1 MIKYFLCFTFIYIN
15 LFAYNITFTNE
26 EKEYLSNKK
35 IITMCVDPDWE
46 PFEKIN
52 IEGKHEGIA
61 ADLIDIVSKRL
72 NIQIKLIPT
81 KSWDETL
88 ENSKNKKCDIL
99 SFLNETPLRKEWLI
113 FTEPIFEDPNVLIG
127 RSDASMIDDL
137 SKINASIAFPKGTA
151 MYERFSKDFPNLVFV
166 PVNSEQEAFNL
177 VENKKVDLTLRSL
190 IVSAYTIKKEGLFNL
205 KILGKPSNYSNYLRI
220 GILKDDL
227 ILRDI
232 LNKGIKT
239 LTTKDIDRIVNNHV
253 SITIEN
259 INYYSIGFYV
269 FLIILFILLII
280 LLWNYMLRKKVK
292 EEVEKNILQA
302 EILFQQNKQAELGKL
317 IGNISHQWRDSLTKI
332 GYINLNL
339 RTRILTKKVL
349 TEELLD
355 KSTMEI
361 ENSLDFMSETMQNF
375 LDYYKPSLNICEFE
389 VYDSIK
395 SSLSIIDTKIK
406 NNNIHIEFDGDFDTK
421 IKGIRNEWMQVWIN
435 LIVNTINISI
445 QRKITNP
452 TIKITLNKNEII
464 FEDNCGKID
473 LEILEKIKQEE
484 HNGLGI
490 KIAKEIAFKYS
501 KNMIIQNG
509 KEGAI
514 FKFIEIE
521 KNEKNK

>member
-317 IGNISHQWRDSLTKI
+317 IGNISHQWRDSLSKI
-332 GYINLNL
+332 AYINLNI
-339 RTRILTKKVL
+339 RTKLEFNQDIPKDYLHSNSK
-349 TEELLD
+349 E
-355 KSTMEI
+355 MEQSI
-361 ENSLDFMSETMQNF
+361 DFMSDTMQNF
-375 LDYYKPSLNICEFE
+375 LDYYKPSSNRITFDVL
-389 VYDSIK
+389 DSIK
-395 SSLSIIDTKIK
+395 SALSIIDTKIK
-406 NNNIHIEFDGDFDTK
+406 NHDVQIELIKKENNQILAIKNQWMQIWINIINNSINEAIKKEILNPK
-421 IKGIRNEWMQVWIN
+421 IKIIIEKD
-435 LIVNTINISI
+435 LI
-445 QRKITNP
+445 
-452 TIKITLNKNEII
+452 II
-464 FEDNCGKID
+464 EDNCLGFKKS
-473 LEILEKIKQEE
+473 ILKNLNHK
-484 HNGLGI
+484 NFKGLGI
-490 KIAKEIAFKYS
+490 KMCMDILS
-501 KNMIIQNG
+501 KDKWQMNISNTQTGTLI
-509 KEGAI
+509 KI
-514 FKFIEIE
+514 SK
-521 KNEKNK
+521 K